1 MFALLAPFMG
11 FFSAFLPDL
20 IKYFQAKQ
28 EFAHDER
35 MRQLDIEAQKFVATV
50 QLDQTIAKGDIDDA
64 VSARSMTPS
73 YGTKLLDAV
82 AGEQGWFLRFIKG
95 ALILALALIE
105 VLNGLMRPTVVYY
118 VMGLWGGVKAARF
131 YLYLSASGS
140 HDWAT
145 IAAATA
151 AIWDDEDKLIVE
163 YVVGFLFG
171 IRHRLKT
178 VPA

>member
-1 MFALLAPFMG
+1 
-11 FFSAFLPDL
+11 
-20 IKYFQAKQ
+20 
-28 EFAHDER
+28 
-35 MRQLDIEAQKFVATV
+35 
-50 QLDQTIAKGDIDDA
+50 
-64 VSARSMTPS
+64 MTPS
-73 YGTKLLDAV
+73 YGTKLVDAV

-118 VMGLWGGVKAARF
+118 VMGSWGGAKAARF

-151 AIWDDEDKLIVE
+151 AIWHDADKLIVE
-163 YVVGFLFG
+163 HTVGLPSA
-171 IRHRLKT
+171 IPH
-178 VPA
+178 